1 MKKSILSKFT
11 KIMYIL
17 FAILTI
23 IVLFSAYNNIDNK
36 FIVKIAIAYVIF
48 ACIFLIYIAAI
59 FILRIKKL
67 KWTEIRK
74 RLLHFSTTFIGI
86 WVANI
91 LFTYLIKNEVN
102 ILNHIYTPLALAFGI
117 SFFDLLWENIN
128 E

>member
-59 FILRIKKL
+59 SILRIKKL

>member
-11 KIMYIL
+11 KIIYIL

-36 FIVKIAIAYVIF
+36 FIVKIAIGYVIF
-48 ACIFLIYIAAI
+48 TFIFLIYIASI

-74 RLLHFSTTFIGI
+74 RLVHFLTTFIGL
-86 WVANI
+86 WVANV